1 MSDDFPDSPFKEKH
15 MVKKITALL
24 ALAGLVTLL
33 GACNT
38 IAGVGK
44 DVEAAGSAVD
54 KAATDTKKKM

>member
-1 MSDDFPDSPFKEKH
+1 

-24 ALAGLVTLL
+24 ALAGLVTVL